1 VMLGSRGLGKVGEW
15 VGVALTMKALS
26 SPFNQASRCRTVS

>member
-1 VMLGSRGLGKVGEW
+1 VVLGSRGLGKVGEW

-26 SPFNQASRCRTVS
+26 SSLQSGIAV